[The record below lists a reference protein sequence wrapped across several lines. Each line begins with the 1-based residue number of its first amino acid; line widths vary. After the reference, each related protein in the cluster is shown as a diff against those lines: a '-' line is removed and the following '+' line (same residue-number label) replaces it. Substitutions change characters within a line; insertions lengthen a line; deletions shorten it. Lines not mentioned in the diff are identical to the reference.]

1 MPDAM
6 APSREEWE
14 WGLAVVWSRSFGMPL
29 ASGGGTAPV
38 LAPVTGMFNGAAY
51 PARLV
56 QRLHAAGELAFPPD
70 APFEVPPPAL
80 VASLQRLESNAAAH
94 FEPRADAFVVT
105 SAVAAAAG

>member
-1 MPDAM
+1 MAGVMPDAM

-56 QRLHAAGELAFPPD
+56 QVRVRVGVRVRVRARVRVGVRVRVLRVRRLALANPNPN
-70 APFEVPPPAL
+70 PNPKL
-80 VASLQRLESNAAAH
+80 
-94 FEPRADAFVVT
+94 T
-105 SAVAAAAG
+105 SET